1 VEITI
6 KDQTRQV
13 RVPVE
18 VKRSDGQ
25 IVARGE
31 LPLRQSDL
39 GLRPFTVAMGT
50 LVVLDELRVK
60 FEITAR
66 E

>member
-1 VEITI
+1 
-6 KDQTRQV
+6 
-13 RVPVE
+13 VPVE
-18 VKRSDGQ
+18 VERSDGQ

-31 LPLRQSDL
+31 FPLKQSEL
-39 GLRPFTVAMGT
+39 GLKPFTVALGT